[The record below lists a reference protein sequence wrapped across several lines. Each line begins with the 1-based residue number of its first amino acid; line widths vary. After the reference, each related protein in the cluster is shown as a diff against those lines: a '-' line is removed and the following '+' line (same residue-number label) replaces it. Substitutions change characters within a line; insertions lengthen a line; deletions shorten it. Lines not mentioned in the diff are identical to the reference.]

1 MDPLPDSLA
10 MGAHR
15 RHTLL
20 GGGVS
25 AAELRGNLWRQPLH
39 GSYALAMS
47 DPCDPMQRIADA
59 ASVLP
64 AGGAL
69 SGWASA
75 FVQGVGDLDG
85 RRWDGSFLPVLMALP
100 PQRQVRRHGI
110 STIRAPLPD
119 SDLIEVGELIITAPG
134 RSCFDMMRLSSLEDA
149 VVGVDAMLRAKVVS
163 IEELDDYLAKHAG
176 WKGAP
181 TVRSGLELCD
191 GRAASCPESRLR
203 VLWVVEAGLPPPRVN
218 VPVFSLSGWLIG
230 VPDLLDVET
239 GLVGEYDGSNHR
251 ELRRHTDDNARE
263 ERFEAHGLT
272 VVRSTSI
279 DLMHRRRQTVA
290 RLRDGYRR
298 ALRRDRRLDR
308 WTLDPS

>member
-1 MDPLPDSLA
+1 

-64 AGGAL
+64 APGAL

-163 IEELDDYLAKHAG
+163 IEKLDDYLAKHAG

-203 VLWVVEAGLPPPRVN
+203 VLWVV
-218 VPVFSLSGWLIG
+218 
-230 VPDLLDVET
+230 
-239 GLVGEYDGSNHR
+239 
-251 ELRRHTDDNARE
+251 
-263 ERFEAHGLT
+263 EAHGLT

-308 WTLDPS
+308 WTLDLHDPLCVSCTTRRACRTTCEQLIMKWVATRAI